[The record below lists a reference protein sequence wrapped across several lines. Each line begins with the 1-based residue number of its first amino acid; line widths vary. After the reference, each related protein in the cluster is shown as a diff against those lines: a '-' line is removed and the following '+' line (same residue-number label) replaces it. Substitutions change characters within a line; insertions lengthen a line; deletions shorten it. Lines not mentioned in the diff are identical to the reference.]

1 MAQQAPLSAQI
12 DELLVEQ
19 LAAMSAVNTTAALL
33 NAALS
38 AGPGC
43 SMSEI
48 ISAVSLICTFATGLP
63 ITATSIA
70 SAASAAT
77 DAGNQ
82 LASPS
87 LSGLQTM
94 IKDVKVISSTVGQ
107 VSSKINEISTAYND
121 LKKSL
126 GGNAPDP
133 KVDTTKF
140 LVDQRD
146 FDATRKDVETQIDQ
160 LPASNQKSAYKDAV
174 EQYLNIVQTRNQQL
188 LSYSGIAMKLAAL
201 DENSAS
207 LQSTIENLNTQ
218 RQTLQAA
225 DVSSFLDQLKKM
237 QQKLLQ
243 GIYFDILQQSRALD
257 YWSLTPVDP
266 PPQFADFGAMKAILG
281 DLMQRKVDALQAAA
295 NPPGQ
300 FTNLSTTLTVGADDQ
315 TRLSSNGSM
324 SFYLTPEMS
333 SFSGLARVLIS
344 SIKVDFLLAGGTALY
359 PIRYNLEHSGYH
371 KFLDV
376 NGNVFEFL
384 TPSRAVVLGFDA
396 TGNMVI
402 QGQFAGSDWSLDSS
416 NGGASCYVGV
426 SPFTR
431 WKLSVVND
439 SGVYQHLGSV
449 QQLRVTMSGYDRPFA

>member
-1 MAQQAPLSAQI
+1 
-12 DELLVEQ
+12 
-19 LAAMSAVNTTAALL
+19 
-33 NAALS
+33 
-38 AGPGC
+38 
-43 SMSEI
+43 MSEI
-48 ISAVSLICTFATGLP
+48 ISAVSLICTFASGLP
-63 ITATSIA
+63 IAATSIA

-82 LASPS
+82 LAQTPS
-87 LSGLQTM
+87 LSGLQTI

-121 LKKSL
+121 LKTSL

-140 LVDQRD
+140 LVDQGD

-160 LPASNQKSAYKDAV
+160 LPASDEKSAYKAAV

-188 LSYSGIAMKLAAL
+188 LSYSGIGMKLAAL
-201 DENSAS
+201 DENSTS
-207 LQSTIENLNTQ
+207 LQLTIESLNTQ

-225 DVSSFLDQLKKM
+225 DVSSFLDQLNKM
-237 QQKLLQ
+237 QRRLLQ

-266 PPQFADFGAMKAILG
+266 PQQFADFGAMKSILA
-281 DLMQRKVDALQAAA
+281 DLTQRKVDALQAAA

-300 FTNLSTTLTVGADDQ
+300 FTNLSTTLTIGADDQ
-315 TRLSSNGSM
+315 ASLSSNGSM
-324 SFYLTPEMS
+324 SFYLTPDMA

-344 SIKVDFLLAGGTALY
+344 SITVDFLLSDGTAVY

-376 NGNVFEFL
+376 KGNLFEFL
-384 TPSRAVVLGFDA
+384 TPSRAVVLGYDA
-396 TGNMVI
+396 TGTLII

-416 NGGASCYVGV
+416 NGGAASYVGV

-431 WKLSVVND
+431 WKLNVVND
-439 SGVYQHLGSV
+439 VGLYQHLGSV